1 MEQQQQQ
8 QQQQQ
13 INIEQLFMKIGIL
26 TWANDNLSQKVTEL
40 EKMCSVLEEENKL
53 IKPVEQ
59 T

>member
-8 QQQQQ
+8 
-13 INIEQLFMKIGIL
+13 INLEQLFTKIGVL
-26 TWANDNLSQKVTEL
+26 TWANDNLSQKVAEL